1 VEAAAQRLSRSLTAK
16 INSAN
21 CLGPAPSPI
30 EKIKDKTRWQILV
43 KAGRQ
48 DDPNGNRTAGIIVK
62 VLKNFKQTE
71 KGIKILVNRD
81 PISLM

>member
-1 VEAAAQRLSRSLTAK
+1 
-16 INSAN
+16 
-21 CLGPAPSPI
+21 
-30 EKIKDKTRWQILV
+30 V